1 MKLKWQMNELR
12 KQQLRQRIHYCSAQ
26 VDLAKQNMVLC
37 NKKEKRQ
44 QQLVTHINDILE
56 RMEEELKALKARWKQ
71 LKEEQRI
78 MEMKWRVV
86 WQSKLLMGA
95 PHTRQM
101 LEKRNWLG
109 SLKVLDG
116 KEEGELSHKLTCKK
130 KYLMK
135 WKRVALMER
144 VTLKILKDDFIHHQ
158 QYLRLSEILSKEMA
172 RLQKLDKEDK
182 ERDKAG
188 HPC

>member
-1 MKLKWQMNELR
+1 M
-12 KQQLRQRIHYCSAQ
+12 
-26 VDLAKQNMVLC
+26 
-37 NKKEKRQ
+37 
-44 QQLVTHINDILE
+44 VTHINEILE
-56 RMEEELKALKARWKQ
+56 RMEAELKALKARWKQ
-71 LKEEQRI
+71 LKEEKRI
-78 MEMKWRVV
+78 KEVKWRVV

-109 SLKVLDG
+109 SLEVLDG
-116 KEEGELSHKLTCKK
+116 KEEEELSHKLACKK
-130 KYLMK
+130 KYLK
-135 WKRVALMER
+135 NWKRVALMER
-144 VTLKILKDDFIHHQ
+144 VTLKILRDDFIHHQ
-158 QYLRLSEILSKEMA
+158 QFLRLSEILNREMG

>member
-1 MKLKWQMNELR
+1 
-12 KQQLRQRIHYCSAQ
+12 
-26 VDLAKQNMVLC
+26 
-37 NKKEKRQ
+37 
-44 QQLVTHINDILE
+44 
-56 RMEEELKALKARWKQ
+56 

-78 MEMKWRVV
+78 EEVKWRVV

-109 SLKVLDG
+109 SLEVLDG
-116 KEEGELSHKLTCKK
+116 KEEEELSHMLACKK
-130 KYLMK
+130 KYLK
-135 WKRVALMER
+135 NWKRVALMQR
-144 VTLKILKDDFIHHQ
+144 VTLKILRDDFIHHQ
-158 QYLRLSEILSKEMA
+158 QFLRLSEILNRELA